1 MIIPFLLLLD
11 RFSYIGDMNKK
22 MIYYQHISFF
32 LCIIINLVIK
42 ILIIKEIG
50 KDSTNK
56 HNCSKHEKGGKKE
69 QKNIMKNNKERL
81 QKYVRNQFRKYVKR
95 IQAKTETI

>member
-1 MIIPFLLLLD
+1 M
-11 RFSYIGDMNKK
+11 
-22 MIYYQHISFF
+22 
-32 LCIIINLVIK
+32 IK
-42 ILIIKEIG
+42 ILIIKEIE

-95 IQAKTETI
+95 IQAKTETIWKKLQECKQNIIVLLMHILMYA

>member
-1 MIIPFLLLLD
+1 M
-11 RFSYIGDMNKK
+11 
-22 MIYYQHISFF
+22 
-32 LCIIINLVIK
+32 IK
-42 ILIIKEIG
+42 ILIIKEIE

-81 QKYVRNQFRKYVKR
+81 EKYVRNQFRKYVKKNTSKNWDN
-95 IQAKTETI
+95 IKKTTGMQTKYYNFVNAYFNVCIV

>member
-1 MIIPFLLLLD
+1 M
-11 RFSYIGDMNKK
+11 
-22 MIYYQHISFF
+22 
-32 LCIIINLVIK
+32 IK
-42 ILIIKEIG
+42 ILIIKEIE

-56 HNCSKHEKGGKKE
+56 HNCSKREKGGKKE

-95 IQAKTETI
+95 I

>member
-1 MIIPFLLLLD
+1 M
-11 RFSYIGDMNKK
+11 
-22 MIYYQHISFF
+22 
-32 LCIIINLVIK
+32 IK
-42 ILIIKEIG
+42 ILIIKEIE

-81 QKYVRNQFRKYVKR
+81 EKYVRNQFRKYVKKNTSKNWDN
-95 IQAKTETI
+95 IKKTTGMQTKYYNFMNAYFNLCIV

>member
-1 MIIPFLLLLD
+1 M
-11 RFSYIGDMNKK
+11 
-22 MIYYQHISFF
+22 
-32 LCIIINLVIK
+32 IK
-42 ILIIKEIG
+42 ILIIKEIE

-95 IQAKTETI
+95 IQAKAETILKKLQECKQNIIILWMHILMYA

>member
-1 MIIPFLLLLD
+1 M
-11 RFSYIGDMNKK
+11 
-22 MIYYQHISFF
+22 
-32 LCIIINLVIK
+32 IK
-42 ILIIKEIG
+42 ILIIKEIE

-81 QKYVRNQFRKYVKR
+81 EKYVRNQFRKYVKR
-95 IQAKTETI
+95 IQAKTETILKKLQECKQNIIIL

>member
-1 MIIPFLLLLD
+1 M
-11 RFSYIGDMNKK
+11 
-22 MIYYQHISFF
+22 
-32 LCIIINLVIK
+32 IK
-42 ILIIKEIG
+42 ILIIKEIE
-50 KDSTNK
+50 KDCTNK

-95 IQAKTETI
+95 IQAKAETILKKLQECKQNIIILWMHILMYA

>member
-1 MIIPFLLLLD
+1 M
-11 RFSYIGDMNKK
+11 
-22 MIYYQHISFF
+22 
-32 LCIIINLVIK
+32 IK

-81 QKYVRNQFRKYVKR
+81 QKYVRN
-95 IQAKTETI
+95 

>member
-1 MIIPFLLLLD
+1 M
-11 RFSYIGDMNKK
+11 
-22 MIYYQHISFF
+22 
-32 LCIIINLVIK
+32 IK

-95 IQAKTETI
+95 IQAKTETIWKKLQECKQNIIILLMHILMYA